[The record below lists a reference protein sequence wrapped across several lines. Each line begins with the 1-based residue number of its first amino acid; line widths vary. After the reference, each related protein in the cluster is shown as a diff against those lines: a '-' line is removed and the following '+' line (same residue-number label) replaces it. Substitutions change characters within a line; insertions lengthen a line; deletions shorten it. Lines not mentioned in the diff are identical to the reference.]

1 MASLY
6 LIALFG
12 VAALILGVMVDAL
25 RAVLRPP
32 AWAVQRM
39 PLALVETVDRRTRNL
54 PYVGAD
60 RRQSATGTADD
71 AEAAPAQQKVG

>member
-25 RAVLRPP
+25 RAVSRPP
-32 AWAVQRM
+32 VWAGQRM
-39 PLALVETVDRRTRNL
+39 PLALVQTVDRRTRNL
-54 PYVGAD
+54 SYVGAD
-60 RRQSATGTADD
+60 RRQSATGTVD
-71 AEAAPAQQKVG
+71 AEAAAPALQKAG